1 MKNILVIGAGRSSQ
15 ILINYLLDH
24 SVLLNWKVIVAD
36 YSLELAEKAVSNHKN
51 GKPIFFNVLDYKQ
64 RKSQIANSDIVIS
77 MLPAS
82 MHIIVA
88 EECISLNKNLVTAS
102 YVSEQI
108 SNLDKAAINAGVLLL
123 NEIGLDPGID
133 HMSAMKIIEK
143 IKEEGGDLYSFKS
156 YCGGLVHPNF
166 DNNPWNYKF
175 TWNPRNVVLA
185 GQGTARYIES
195 DLYKYI
201 PYSKLFQRT
210 ESVNITDLGEFEG
223 YANRDSLSYRKL
235 YGIENISTLI
245 RGTLRKKGFCNAW
258 DVFVQLGMTDD
269 SYKFQDSNKI
279 TNREFINSFL
289 PYDKKLS
296 VEEKLCK
303 EFNIDFESDIY
314 KKIKWLD
321 LFLDVRIFEKNASP
335 AQMLQAILEK
345 KWSLDTY
352 DKDMIVMQHQ
362 FKYLNNGLPQKL
374 KSSLVVYG
382 EDSVNTAMAKTV
394 GLPVAIA
401 TKLILEGKINLHGV
415 HIPTSKQIYLP
426 ILSELEEYGI
436 TFFEELV

>member
-1 MKNILVIGAGRSSQ
+1 M
-15 ILINYLLDH
+15 
-24 SVLLNWKVIVAD
+24 
-36 YSLELAEKAVSNHKN
+36 
-51 GKPIFFNVLDYKQ
+51 
-64 RKSQIANSDIVIS
+64 
-77 MLPAS
+77 
-82 MHIIVA
+82 
-88 EECISLNKNLVTAS
+88 
-102 YVSEQI
+102 
-108 SNLDKAAINAGVLLL
+108 
-123 NEIGLDPGID
+123 
-133 HMSAMKIIEK
+133 
-143 IKEEGGDLYSFKS
+143 
-156 YCGGLVHPNF
+156 
-166 DNNPWNYKF
+166 
-175 TWNPRNVVLA
+175 
-185 GQGTARYIES
+185 
-195 DLYKYI
+195 
-201 PYSKLFQRT
+201 
-210 ESVNITDLGEFEG
+210 
-223 YANRDSLSYRKL
+223 
-235 YGIENISTLI
+235 I